1 MGPYILTDSIML
13 LQDEKWIHEAPRLD
27 PDERLTT
34 QFEIAFTQMEQENF
48 NGHVTTAKN
57 RLLDCYLTVQ
67 TLSDRNAT
75 TQRLETETPSTAL
88 AHYIAQTMLNA
99 GISSKT
105 RPSHLFTL
113 KFANRTVPQHSS
125 NRPPPDPPPIT
136 MRMDHRGPIFFQFL
150 SDHYQA
156 TVYEFSSLGKAR
168 KYSPRNCSKTTKSIG
183 FLKAADHVQTN
194 IEYLVLGIAV
204 HATPRLH
211 PPQEALPI
219 AFTDSEH
226 PTPATHRE
234 HGRTRGG
241 KGRKRDAEW
250 IDLEEAV
257 LISTYEDHC
266 KEFINTEVEKRA
278 SILQKKLQA
287 NSHSQSIKD
296 TELAV
301 LTKTW
306 LERTKSPINF
316 QGFVAS
322 VKDEFGFPHVTEDTV
337 RNKFRT
343 GCVDVWKQVVQD
355 HLQPRWG
362 QVMENVVVGSQYV
375 VNRGGRIRSAAVSHQ
390 SSSSGSSSGPTSI
403 FEKRTGQSETGAG
416 YMDKDEHQDNDGEE
430 DNDDNEDGSQQY
442 RSVTVTLSQILRPD
456 LQHELGHVV
465 DALNSRQD
473 TMTDLMSN
481 AAVMGQKIILLAARQ
496 FDIEN
501 AKGFLLADLF
511 PDGFQPRVSDVSLST
526 HQVPITPLDADV
538 VRWIEQEDQSKEACD
553 LRDIFSAEAFRFFIA
568 RNLGVNSGQQDKDG
582 NDKLN
587 FSEEHPFWQEVSDCL
602 RKLSTKHPSTPPKDH
617 PLYGLKQTIN
627 AFTKDLAQDFQ

>member
-1 MGPYILTDSIML
+1 MDPYILTDSIML
-13 LQDEKWIHEAPRLD
+13 LQDEDWIHEAPRLD

-99 GISSKT
+99 GISTKK

-125 NRPPPDPPPIT
+125 NRPPPDSPPIT

-211 PPQEALPI
+211 PLKKPCRSPLLTVNIQRLRPIVSTAVPI
-219 AFTDSEH
+219 A
-226 PTPATHRE
+226 
-234 HGRTRGG
+234 
-241 KGRKRDAEW
+241 
-250 IDLEEAV
+250 
-257 LISTYEDHC
+257 
-266 KEFINTEVEKRA
+266 EFINTEVEKRA
-278 SILQKKLQA
+278 SILQKKKLQA

-316 QGFVAS
+316 QGFVAA
-322 VKDEFGFPHVTEDTV
+322 VKDELGFPHVTEGTV
-337 RNKFRT
+337 RISSGRDALMFGDKSSKTIFSLDGGKLWRT
-343 GCVDVWKQVVQD
+343 SLSD
-355 HLQPRWG
+355 P
-362 QVMENVVVGSQYV
+362 SI

-390 SSSSGSSSGPTSI
+390 LFSSGSSSGSTTI

-430 DNDDNEDGSQQY
+430 DKDNEDNEDGSQQY
-442 RSVTVTLSQILRPD
+442 RSITVTLSQILRPD

-511 PDGFQPRVSDVSLST
+511 PDGFQPR
-526 HQVPITPLDADV
+526 
-538 VRWIEQEDQSKEACD
+538 
-553 LRDIFSAEAFRFFIA
+553 
-568 RNLGVNSGQQDKDG
+568 
-582 NDKLN
+582 
-587 FSEEHPFWQEVSDCL
+587 
-602 RKLSTKHPSTPPKDH
+602 
-617 PLYGLKQTIN
+617 
-627 AFTKDLAQDFQ
+627 

>member
-1 MGPYILTDSIML
+1 ML

-99 GISSKT
+99 GISTKT

-156 TVYEFSSLGKAR
+156 IVYEFSSLGKAR

-194 IEYLVLGIAV
+194 IEYLVLGITV
-204 HATPRLH
+204 HATPRLR
-211 PPQEALPI
+211 PPQEVLPI

-234 HGRTRGG
+234 HGRTHGG

-257 LISTYEDHC
+257 LISTYEDH
-266 KEFINTEVEKRA
+266 
-278 SILQKKLQA
+278 
-287 NSHSQSIKD
+287 
-296 TELAV
+296 
-301 LTKTW
+301 W
-306 LERTKSPINF
+306 
-316 QGFVAS
+316 
-322 VKDEFGFPHVTEDTV
+322 
-337 RNKFRT
+337 
-343 GCVDVWKQVVQD
+343 
-355 HLQPRWG
+355 
-362 QVMENVVVGSQYV
+362 
-375 VNRGGRIRSAAVSHQ
+375 
-390 SSSSGSSSGPTSI
+390 
-403 FEKRTGQSETGAG
+403 
-416 YMDKDEHQDNDGEE
+416 
-430 DNDDNEDGSQQY
+430 
-442 RSVTVTLSQILRPD
+442 
-456 LQHELGHVV
+456 
-465 DALNSRQD
+465 
-473 TMTDLMSN
+473 
-481 AAVMGQKIILLAARQ
+481 
-496 FDIEN
+496 
-501 AKGFLLADLF
+501 
-511 PDGFQPRVSDVSLST
+511 
-526 HQVPITPLDADV
+526 
-538 VRWIEQEDQSKEACD
+538 
-553 LRDIFSAEAFRFFIA
+553 
-568 RNLGVNSGQQDKDG
+568 
-582 NDKLN
+582 
-587 FSEEHPFWQEVSDCL
+587 
-602 RKLSTKHPSTPPKDH
+602 
-617 PLYGLKQTIN
+617 
-627 AFTKDLAQDFQ
+627 